1 MNNKEHKNLVQGRDV
16 PQEIVDALR
25 SPEKLLGLEYCDSDL
40 RKVKY
45 AWINIFNVSHET
57 ACQMCPHST
66 IRISQYLFIFLL

>member
-1 MNNKEHKNLVQGRDV
+1 MNNKEHRNLVQGRDV

-45 AWINIFNVSHET
+45 GWKNIQ
-57 ACQMCPHST
+57 C
-66 IRISQYLFIFLL
+66 

>member
-45 AWINIFNVSHET
+45 T
-57 ACQMCPHST
+57 
-66 IRISQYLFIFLL
+66 